1 MKKTLLSL
9 AIIFMA
15 IISVNSQTVWNLGGD
30 EALNATSP
38 AFPTSTGIG
47 IGDGTAGNPAF
58 PVMINGLGITGI
70 STNANMG
77 AVNASAKTF
86 GSYSFVN
93 RFQFNGAGYTGAA
106 AGDATPL
113 VNMPTQ
119 RFLTFNVS
127 GNSTVYMIGIT
138 GSSSSERKVFVTD
151 GTNYVGSVTFP
162 AASAL
167 SDGTINY
174 TGGATTLYVFCNA
187 SCNLAL
193 LSATNVVASSVP
205 SILSD
210 KGITFNG
217 SEITNTKGLEIEVYN
232 ALGKRITSSISSI
245 PTNNFQKGMYIVR
258 IAGTSDVLKIMI

>member
-9 AIIFMA
+9 AVIFMA
-15 IISVNSQTVWNLGGD
+15 VISVNSQTIWNLGGD
-30 EALNATSP
+30 VALNATSP
-38 AFPTSTGIG
+38 AFPLSSGIG
-47 IGDGTAGNPAF
+47 TGDGTAGNPAF

-86 GSYSFVN
+86 GSYSFPN
-93 RFQFNGAGYTGAA
+93 RFQFNGAGYSGAA
-106 AGDATPL
+106 ATDVTPT

-119 RFLTFNVS
+119 RYLTFNVS
-127 GNSTVYMIGIT
+127 GNSTIYVIGIT
-138 GSSSSERKVFVTD
+138 GSSSSDRKLFVTD
-151 GTNYVGSVTFP
+151 GTNYVGSVAFP
-162 AASAL
+162 AGSAL

-174 TGGATTLYVFCNA
+174 TGGAATLYVFCNA
-187 SCNLAL
+187 ACNLTL
-193 LSATNVVASSVP
+193 LSATNVVTASVK

-217 SEITNTKGLEIEVYN
+217 SEITNTKGLEVEVYN
-232 ALGKRITSSISSI
+232 ALGKRITSSKSSI
-245 PTNNFQKGMYIVR
+245 ATNNFQKGMYIVR